1 MFSFQKMVMFRCCQQ
16 VGPAEAVTDEDIAKG
31 LVDEHVDYLRRR
43 KLCMRLGRSK
53 DMGLM
58 WLSLNSQLP
67 MTGNGNHTT
76 YKYGDDWGMVYEI
89 VLTT

>member
-1 MFSFQKMVMFRCCQQ
+1 MFSRKWSCFSCQQ

-58 WLSLNSQLP
+58 WLSFNAINYP
-67 MTGNGNHTT
+67 
-76 YKYGDDWGMVYEI
+76 
-89 VLTT
+89 